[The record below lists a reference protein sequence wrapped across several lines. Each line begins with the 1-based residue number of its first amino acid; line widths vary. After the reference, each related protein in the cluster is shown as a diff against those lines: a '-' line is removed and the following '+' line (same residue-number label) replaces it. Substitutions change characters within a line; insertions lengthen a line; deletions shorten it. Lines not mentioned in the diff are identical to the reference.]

1 MRNIDE
7 ISNTIDNWN
16 GTFAELADEF
26 SISEYR
32 ILFEEGCLDY
42 VNDDWIEEKCYNTG
56 DYAGMLYHF
65 IGDWLMSY
73 IAQGYSSKATNNL
86 FRLWNEGGSYES

>member
-7 ISNTIDNWN
+7 IMNTINNWN

-26 SISEYR
+26 STEEYR
-32 ILFEEGCLDY
+32 ILFEEGLFEY
-42 VNDDWIEEKCYNTG
+42 VDEDWIEEKCYNTG

-73 IAQGYSSKATNNL
+73 IAQGYTSKATNNL
-86 FRLWNEGGSYES
+86 FRLWTER